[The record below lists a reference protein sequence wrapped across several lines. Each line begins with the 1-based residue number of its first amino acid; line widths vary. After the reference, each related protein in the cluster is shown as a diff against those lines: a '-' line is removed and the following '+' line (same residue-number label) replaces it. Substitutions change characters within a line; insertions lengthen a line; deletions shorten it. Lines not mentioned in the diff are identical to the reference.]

1 MIDKEFLQSVETS
14 AGTYLGGLSEQGP
27 VLLVFLRHFG
37 CVFCK
42 EALKDIAK
50 KRPQW
55 EQRGV
60 NIVLVHMSDEDTATD
75 FFNRFGLHGIT
86 SISDPDCLL
95 YARFGLTK
103 GSMGQLFGLKNWIR
117 GFEVTGTGR
126 ALPSIKQIGDGFQ
139 MPGIFLIANSEV
151 RQSFIHKSA
160 ADRPDYDGLID
171 CCAA

>member
-1 MIDKEFLQSVETS
+1 MIDSQFLSSIQTT
-14 AGTYLGGLSEQGP
+14 ADIDLGGLSHKGP

-50 KRPQW
+50 KRSTW
-55 EQRGV
+55 EQKGV

-86 SISDPDCLL
+86 SVSDPDCLL

-117 GFEVTGTGR
+117 GFEVSGTGK

-139 MPGIFLIANSEV
+139 MPGIFLLVDGEV
-151 RQSFIHKSA
+151 EQSFIHKSA
-160 ADRPDYDGLID
+160 ADRPDYDHLIS